1 MSEIPDPEVRVTRY
15 EVSCLPEG
23 DTDADAHTLT
33 VEYRGGGLWAVKTR
47 GACLNADGV
56 KSWGHHWEDGREP
69 VTDEE
74 LRAHEASRQAW
85 LDAHRFDEETA
96 LQIARKAAPAM
107 TCMGHTVADALRDR
121 ETREAFPKGAGQ

>member
-1 MSEIPDPEVRVTRY
+1 MPEIPEPEVRVTRY
-15 EVSCLPEG
+15 EVSCLPE
-23 DTDADAHTLT
+23 DDLNAPAYTLA
-33 VEYRGGGLWAVKTR
+33 VESRGGGEWVVKSS

-74 LRAHEASRQAW
+74 FAAHEVSRQAW
-85 LDAHRFDEETA
+85 LAAHRFDEETA
-96 LQIARKAAPAM
+96 LAVARKFAPTM

-121 ETREAFPKGAGQ
+121 ETPDA